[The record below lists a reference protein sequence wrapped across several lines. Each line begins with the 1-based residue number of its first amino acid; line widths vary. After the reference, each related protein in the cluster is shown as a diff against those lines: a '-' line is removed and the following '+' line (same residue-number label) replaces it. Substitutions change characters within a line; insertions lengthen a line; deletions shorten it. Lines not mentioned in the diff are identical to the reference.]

1 MGIYKATAIV
11 LRRIPLKETDKIV
24 TLYTREL
31 GKLAAVAKGARRT
44 TSKLAGATEPLM
56 LWKGT
61 LSEGTNLDVVSQCE
75 IKESFTL
82 LKSDYGR
89 YLRATYL
96 CELLDKLTEERD
108 PDAAFFD
115 LLLSALYILQRALQ
129 PDATVHAF
137 ELKILSH
144 VGYEPR
150 LDACI
155 RCDAFLEDS
164 NPPIGYS
171 ASRGGAV
178 CESCR
183 DMARE
188 DLLPLSLATLLQM
201 QTLFQMDNA
210 RAIAVLDLPA
220 EQLSQINRLIR
231 AHLKFRL
238 ERPLK
243 TLADLDAWRLQEGA
257 TAH

>member
-1 MGIYKATAIV
+1 MAIYKATALV

-24 TLYTREL
+24 TLYTREF

-56 LWKGT
+56 LWRGT
-61 LSEGTNLDVVSQCE
+61 LSEGQNLDVVSQCE

-108 PDAAFFD
+108 PDTAFFD

-129 PDATVHAF
+129 PDATVHTF

-155 RCDAFLEDS
+155 RCDSFLDAE
-164 NPPIGYS
+164 NPPVGYT
-171 ASRGGAV
+171 AARGGALCADCDEV
-178 CESCR
+178 G
-183 DMARE
+183 AVTRE
-188 DLLPLSLATLLQM
+188 DLLPLSLATLEQM
-201 QTLFQMDNA
+201 QALLPMDNA
-210 RAIAVLDLPA
+210 RAIALLDLPSD
-220 EQLSQINRLIR
+220 QLTQINRLLR

-243 TLADLDAWRLQEGA
+243 TLADLDAWRLQE
-257 TAH
+257 TA